1 MKIRQLF
8 YRRIFAA
15 LALCLI
21 ALPGFGATPAEYRER
36 LDSARANIGE
46 LLGYVA
52 ETEIGANY
60 SIYEANLLREI
71 REKVPPSEKIEWPEG
86 SLETSNQSLMVKLDE
101 FEDESDTTKRAII
114 LTEIDERIAAIVEKI
129 AELETAIAADRSKD
143 EDIQKLAEILRREEF
158 QKPEEAKQSALQK
171 WLSDLWDWFIKLF
184 PQSEPSAPDLSGMP
198 SLANALLVLL
208 GIFAL
213 GLVGF
218 AIYKFAPF
226 FASRSRSKNKKDKK
240 DRVILG
246 ERIGAEE
253 SAEDLFG
260 EAERLAREGNLRG
273 AIRKGYI
280 AVLCDLSDR
289 KLIGLANH
297 KTNRDYLRDVRFRR
311 ELFEDMHGLTNSFER
326 HWYGFQAAET
336 ADWEEFRERSR
347 RAVVNT

>member
-1 MKIRQLF
+1 MKIHQLF
-8 YRRIFAA
+8 LRRIFIA
-15 LALCLI
+15 LAFCLFAI
-21 ALPGFGATPAEYRER
+21 PVFGATPAEYRGR
-36 LDSARANIGE
+36 LESARVNIGE

-60 SIYEANLLREI
+60 TIYEANLLREI
-71 REKVPPSEKIEWPEG
+71 REKVPPTEKIEWPEG
-86 SLETSNQSLMVKLDE
+86 SVETFNQSLIAKLDE
-101 FEDESDTTKRAII
+101 FETETDTTKRAVI
-114 LTEIDERIAAIVEKI
+114 LTEIDERLAAIVEKI
-129 AELETAIAADRSKD
+129 AELETAIKADRSKD

-158 QKPEEAKQSALQK
+158 QKPEKAEKSALQK
-171 WLSDLWDWFIKLF
+171 LFSDLFDWFMNLF
-184 PQSEPSAPDLSGMP
+184 PKSEPSAPNLSGMP

-208 GIFAL
+208 GILAL

-218 AIYKFAPF
+218 AVYKFAPF
-226 FASRSRSKNKKDKK
+226 FAFRSRSRNKRHKK

-297 KTNRDYLRDVRFRR
+297 KTNRDYLRDVRSRR
-311 ELFEDMHGLTNSFER
+311 ELFENMHGLTNSFER

-347 RAVVNT
+347 NAIVRT

>member
-1 MKIRQLF
+1 MKTRQLF
-8 YRRIFAA
+8 HRRIFIA

-21 ALPGFGATPAEYRER
+21 ALPIFGATPAEYRDR
-36 LDSARANIGE
+36 LESARANTAE
-46 LLGYVA
+46 LLGYIA
-52 ETEIGANY
+52 ETEIGENY
-60 SIYEANLLREI
+60 PIYEAKLISEI
-71 REKVPPSEKIEWPEG
+71 REKVPPAEKIEWPDG
-86 SLETSNQSLMVKLDE
+86 SLETSNQSLIAKLDD
-101 FEDESDTTKRAII
+101 FEKESDTTKRAVI
-114 LTEIDERIAAIVEKI
+114 LTEIDERLAAIVEKI

-143 EDIQKLAEILRREEF
+143 EDKQKLAEILRREEF

-171 WLSDLWDWFIKLF
+171 WISDLINWLLSLF
-184 PQSEPSAPDLSGMP
+184 PKSEPSAPNLSGMP

-218 AIYKFAPF
+218 AVYKFAPF
-226 FASRSRSKNKKDKK
+226 FASRSRSKSKKQKK

-246 ERIGAEE
+246 EKIGAEE

-297 KTNRDYLRDVRFRR
+297 KTNRDYLRDVRSRR
-311 ELFEDMHGLTNSFER
+311 ELFENMHGLTNTFER
-326 HWYGFQAAET
+326 HWYGFQAAEM
-336 ADWEEFRERSR
+336 ADWEEFRERSK